1 MKIGLI
7 YGSDSGST
15 EDVSAKIATKFNDY
29 DITILEIK
37 DANDNIILSF
47 DFLIFGLSTWYV
59 GELQSD
65 WENYFEDFKKIN
77 FSGKLIA
84 LFGLGDQWG
93 YDCNFVDGIGIIGK
107 EIIANNGVI
116 IGHWPI
122 DGYDFQESKGLINDT
137 QFYGLAIDED
147 NQYELTDE
155 RIDKWCNMI
164 LLSPEFES
172 LKLKKG
178 NPISK

>member
-7 YGSDSGST
+7 YGSDSGDT
-15 EDVSAKIATKFNDY
+15 EEVSSKIAAKFNDY
-29 DITILEIK
+29 DITVLEIK
-37 DANDNIILSF
+37 NVDEKIILSF

-77 FSGKLIA
+77 FSGKIIA

-93 YDCNFVDGIGIIGK
+93 YEYNFVDAIGIIGK

-122 DGYDFQESKGLINDT
+122 DGYEFEDSKGLINESE
-137 QFYGLAIDED
+137 FYGLAIDEG
-147 NQYELTDE
+147 NQYELTDI
-155 RIDKWCNMI
+155 RIDKWCKMI
-164 LLSPEFES
+164 LLSPEFN
-172 LKLKKG
+172 KL
-178 NPISK
+178 

>member
-15 EDVSAKIATKFNDY
+15 EDVSSKIAKKFKDY

-37 DANDNIILSF
+37 DVDEKIILSF

-77 FSGKLIA
+77 FSGKVIA

-93 YDCNFVDGIGIIGK
+93 YDYNFVDGIGIIGK

-122 DGYDFQESKGLINDT
+122 DGYEFQESKGLISDT
-137 QFYGLAIDED
+137 HFYGLAIDED
-147 NQYELTDE
+147 NQYELTDKRVDE
-155 RIDKWCNMI
+155 WCNLI
-164 LLSPEFES
+164 LSLPEF
-172 LKLKKG
+172 KNIK
-178 NPISK
+178 